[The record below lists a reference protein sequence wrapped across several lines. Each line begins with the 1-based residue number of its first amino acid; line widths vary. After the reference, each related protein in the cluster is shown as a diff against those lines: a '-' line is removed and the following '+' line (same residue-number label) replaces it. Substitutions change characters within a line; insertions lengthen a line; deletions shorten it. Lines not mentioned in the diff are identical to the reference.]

1 MTTKDEVQIFNDIFD
16 FFKVEKGLTLSK
28 DIYLY
33 IKKKRNQC
41 VYISRNDLDWI
52 FPDKSSLKIGAS
64 FNLTP
69 KINDDLRNFLEPS
82 TGLINKESSQEEFD
96 SVLTKG
102 HFFLE
107 KKRYHRSH
115 SKIK

>member
-1 MTTKDEVQIFNDIFD
+1 MYF
-16 FFKVEKGLTLSK
+16 
-28 DIYLY
+28 
-33 IKKKRNQC
+33 KKKRAQC
-41 VYISRNDLDWI
+41 VYISRNDLNWI

-96 SVLTKG
+96 SVPTKG

-107 KKRYHRSH
+107 KKKV
-115 SKIK
+115 SKEPFKN